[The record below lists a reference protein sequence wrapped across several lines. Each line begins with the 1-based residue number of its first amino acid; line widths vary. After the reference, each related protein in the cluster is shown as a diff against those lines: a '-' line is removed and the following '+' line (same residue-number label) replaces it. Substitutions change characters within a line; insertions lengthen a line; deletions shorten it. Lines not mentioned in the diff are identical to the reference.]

1 MLLNGQLN
9 SGELLGRKCIV
20 ETDHV
25 NLKWLC
31 SIALRKA
38 KLARWA
44 SLLAEYDFELPH
56 RPGPTKA
63 VPDALS
69 RYLMPNQTK
78 QEQDTLSTASVDTL
92 PPVAV

>member
-56 RPGPTKA
+56 RPGPRKA

-69 RYLMPNQTK
+69 RYPMPNQT
-78 QEQDTLSTASVDTL
+78 
-92 PPVAV
+92 